1 MVITILL
8 RSRLHQLENA
18 LQVNLHDSA
27 VISEKVVSEV
37 TGEIRVMANGGRPSE
52 RVRFF
57 SLIWKPFSDL
67 FNPLK

>member
-27 VISEKVVSEV
+27 SGIYFFTEVKFSEE
-37 TGEIRVMANGGRPSE
+37 
-52 RVRFF
+52 F
-57 SLIWKPFSDL
+57 L
-67 FNPLK
+67 FYFEWH